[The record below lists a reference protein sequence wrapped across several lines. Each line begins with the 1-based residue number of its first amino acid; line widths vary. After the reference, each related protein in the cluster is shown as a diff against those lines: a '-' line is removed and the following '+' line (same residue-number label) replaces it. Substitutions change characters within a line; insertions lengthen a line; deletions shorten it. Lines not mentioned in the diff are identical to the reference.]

1 MKSYSRESFLNDTVL
16 NYQVVFQKLC
26 SSGALFNGGDGLAAS
41 YMYLWRALC
50 EFVSYKYTDQGYQV
64 CSKNVRHASGVP
76 ELFP

>member
-1 MKSYSRESFLNDTVL
+1 MKSYSRESFLNDTV
-16 NYQVVFQKLC
+16 NYQVVFQKLY
-26 SSGALFNGGDGLAAS
+26 SSGALFNGDDGLAAS

-64 CSKNVRHASGVP
+64 CSKNVRHVSGVP